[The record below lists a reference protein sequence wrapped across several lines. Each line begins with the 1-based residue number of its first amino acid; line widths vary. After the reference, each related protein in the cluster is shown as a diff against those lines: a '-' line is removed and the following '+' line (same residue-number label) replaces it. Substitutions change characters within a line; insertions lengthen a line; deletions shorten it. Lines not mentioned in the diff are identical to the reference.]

1 MLMKDRWFKMEN
13 VSKIVLNEAE
23 RFFFWHCERSMPAW
37 IEIDIGKRFLIIG
50 WCRVGV
56 AIIASKIFSL
66 DFFQALRYHLLSS
79 LSQVKHELILWFK
92 LQAPNS
98 SLCYNISA
106 SFPNL
111 SILTSDINTNSQRN
125 LHMLPLL
132 HICVYAL
139 SVCVLLF
146 LKSVF
151 YQKNKTQ
158 TQIFKRV

>member
-1 MLMKDRWFKMEN
+1 M
-13 VSKIVLNEAE
+13 
-23 RFFFWHCERSMPAW
+23 
-37 IEIDIGKRFLIIG
+37 
-50 WCRVGV
+50 

-125 LHMLPLL
+125 LRMLPFY
-132 HICVYAL
+132 IFVYVLA
-139 SVCVLLF
+139 VCVLHIILE
-146 LKSVF
+146 SVF
-151 YQKNKTQ
+151 YTENKIHTRNFQKNMK
-158 TQIFKRV
+158 KKNEPVRVIA